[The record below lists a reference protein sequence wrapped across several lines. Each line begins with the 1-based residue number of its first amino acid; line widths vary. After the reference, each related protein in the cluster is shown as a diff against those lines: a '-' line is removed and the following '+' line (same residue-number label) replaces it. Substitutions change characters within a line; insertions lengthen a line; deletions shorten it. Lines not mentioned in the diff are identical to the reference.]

1 MKECINCNAL
11 LEDDELF
18 CHECGTKQEI
28 IEEKNKA
35 EESIALEVKF
45 CIHCGEKIEADST
58 FCPLCGKPQEA
69 EEINSDEHQA
79 NKAEE
84 VEAQTEESVR
94 KESPKEEPK
103 VEEPKAEETK
113 TEVSPPQG
121 PKTEDEP
128 TNEREEEKKSKA
140 WIWILLVLLIAGGA
154 VGFFFMTDPSS
165 EVMENNVE
173 LSDSIRTSPVVD
185 ENAPT
190 SALAFLDQFYK
201 GEIGDDYVRKY
212 VTANVINK
220 LKRDFGYDCPS
231 NDCLATWVFTAYPA
245 GADLDLEEGPIITK
259 TDTDGQFKVDF
270 KYSGYNGDQ
279 KTYETRTVF
288 LTVIEMDG
296 KYLISDYELDD
307 GETKEET
314 EGLLSFEDALKVVD
328 ALLIEKGNFK
338 GFKSPDVN
346 EIMNQYG
353 YSLKKKYFVEREFLF
368 EYLFYKNCSLAKSL
382 GADCYSEVPFAS
394 GNGAPS
400 FVGID
405 NSGILIAPFEKAVFE
420 DFMNQVKDSGA
431 TLKEED
437 DSVIVYNYK
446 HFSIIGY
453 KSGVFGIKYCISIS
467 KDD

>member
-1 MKECINCNAL
+1 MKECQNCKTI
-11 LEDDELF
+11 LEDDEMF
-18 CHECGTKQEI
+18 CHECGAKQEV
-28 IEEKNKA
+28 EEVAAQN
-35 EESIALEVKF
+35 EETAASLEKK
-45 CIHCGEKIEADST
+45 CIHCGETIEANSA
-58 FCPLCGKPQEA
+58 FCPYCGKSQEVEEVKNEEPQTKKPKTKRPQAKKVTKEEPKT
-69 EEINSDEHQA
+69 EEITKE
-79 NKAEE
+79 KPIVEE
-84 VEAQTEESVR
+84 PQG
-94 KESPKEEPK
+94 SPKEELK
-103 VEEPKAEETK
+103 TEEPKPEE
-113 TEVSPPQG
+113 
-121 PKTEDEP
+121 EP

-173 LSDSIRTSPVVD
+173 VSDSIRTSPVVD

-296 KYLISDYELDD
+296 KYLISDYNLEETVIESSTDTIANEEEPFDEAEFSNNLARRNLEANGLDGD
-307 GETKEET
+307 GE
-314 EGLLSFEDALKVVD
+314 
-328 ALLIEKGNFK
+328 
-338 GFKSPDVN
+338 
-346 EIMNQYG
+346 
-353 YSLKKKYFVEREFLF
+353 
-368 EYLFYKNCSLAKSL
+368 
-382 GADCYSEVPFAS
+382 
-394 GNGAPS
+394 
-400 FVGID
+400 
-405 NSGILIAPFEKAVFE
+405 
-420 DFMNQVKDSGA
+420 
-431 TLKEED
+431 
-437 DSVIVYNYK
+437 
-446 HFSIIGY
+446 
-453 KSGVFGIKYCISIS
+453 
-467 KDD
+467 